1 MHDQQP
7 VERRDLGRRR
17 PELLELE
24 RSELVD
30 AGRTQE
36 ALEPEHAGVVQLA
49 QLPEIARDRPAPEP
63 DVDVDLPSAAARFS
77 ASAATVV
84 VGGMLLSGMSTIVV
98 TPPAAAARVA
108 VANPSHSVRPGSLT
122 CTWVSTSP
130 GITTRSPAS
139 TSGTRRRHV
148 VERRDALDA
157 PVRDVDARL
166 ANAVRRH
173 DAPASDQDVGP
184 VHDRIVAR
192 AGTSTLTAVRTVFR
206 GARWPGDV
214 AVRDG
219 RIEAVGSVPEEPGDE
234 VIRCDGDLIT
244 AGLVNTHHH
253 LYQWMTRG
261 RCVGCDLFGW
271 LVELYPVWGRLDVED
286 VRAAALVGLAELA
299 LTGCTT
305 AADHHYLVPR
315 GDDTVFDAIV
325 DAARTVG
332 IRLHLARGSMDLGES
347 RGGLPPD
354 HVVEDLDAILASTE
368 SVIARHHDGERVVVT
383 VAPCSPFSVTPELM
397 RASAELARRH
407 GLRLHTHLA
416 ETVDEERDVLE
427 RFGRRPVDLLD
438 ELGWIDGDVWVAHGI
453 HFDDAEVARLGA
465 AGTGVAHCPS
475 SNARLGAGMCRV
487 VDLEAAGAPVGLGVD
502 GAASNEVG
510 GLQPELRQALYTA
523 RQRAGRAD
531 VFMPPDALRL
541 ATEGGAR
548 CLGRDDIGVL
558 EPGLRADLVVWPG
571 DDLGDVPD
579 PLAGLVLGP
588 DRRARHVLVD
598 GEPVVR
604 DGVLL
609 GADEGALRR
618 DLAERARRLW
628 P

>member
-1 MHDQQP
+1 MCVDQAGQDHAFADVDEWNASRNM
-7 VERRDLGRRR
+7 VERRH
-17 PELLELE
+17 E
-24 RSELVD
+24 S
-30 AGRTQE
+30 
-36 ALEPEHAGVVQLA
+36 
-49 QLPEIARDRPAPEP
+49 DRA
-63 DVDVDLPSAAARFS
+63 
-77 ASAATVV
+77 
-84 VGGMLLSGMSTIVV
+84 
-98 TPPAAAARVA
+98 
-108 VANPSHSVRPGSLT
+108 
-122 CTWVSTSP
+122 
-130 GITTRSPAS
+130 
-139 TSGTRRRHV
+139 
-148 VERRDALDA
+148 
-157 PVRDVDARL
+157 VRDVEARL
-166 ANAVRRH
+166 AHALRRDH
-173 DAPASDQDVGP
+173 PASADREIGP

-192 AGTSTLTAVRTVFR
+192 AGASTLTAVRTVFR
-206 GARWPGDV
+206 GARSPGEV

-219 RIEAVGSVPEEPGDE
+219 LIEAVGSVADEPGDE
-234 VIRCDGDLIT
+234 VIRCDGDVIT

-261 RCVGCDLFGW
+261 RCVGCDLFAW
-271 LVELYPVWGRLDVED
+271 LAELYPVWGRLDVED

-332 IRLHLARGSMDLGES
+332 IRVHVARGSMDLGES

-416 ETVDEERDVLE
+416 ETVDEERDVLD

-438 ELGWIDGDVWVAHGI
+438 DLGWIDGDVWVAHGI
-453 HFDDAEVARLGA
+453 HFDDAEVTRLGE

-502 GAASNEVG
+502 GVASNEVG

-523 RQRAGRAD
+523 RQRANRAD
-531 VFMPPDALRL
+531 AFLPTDALRL

-548 CLGRDDIGVL
+548 CLGRDDLGRL
-558 EPGLRADLVVWPG
+558 EPGFRADLVVWPG

-588 DRRARHVLVD
+588 DRRARDVFVE

-604 DGVLL
+604 DGTLL
-609 GADEGALRR
+609 GAEERALRR
-618 DLAERARRLW
+618 DLTERARRLW
-628 P
+628 T